1 MVLEW
6 YWAGTVLLGCVIA
19 GMAMGFPVAFTFL
32 ITNIIGT
39 CVFVVRGYETFGEF
53 ITGAMRQIP
62 QVVDNAPQLITSFTL
77 SPIPMFILMGSLF
90 FHTGLAIRVFD
101 ALDKLLGRIPGRL
114 CYLTVVGG
122 SLFSTLTG
130 STMANTAMLGSL
142 LVPEMQRRGYNKRMS
157 MGPILGTG
165 GLAMIIPPSSLGV
178 LLASIAGVDVGAL
191 LIAGILPGFVL
202 ASLYAGMITL
212 QLVVNPEAAPTYEVE
227 PTTWKEKINQIVV
240 NILPMGLIVFMVIG
254 FIVLGWATPSE
265 SASFGVVGVVILAA
279 AFRVL
284 NWEAFKTSLIGT
296 IRVVGMV
303 FFILMNSTVFSQ
315 LLSLSGASR
324 GLVQWATGFE
334 VAPLIILGVMFV
346 VLIMLGMFMD
356 QVSMMLI
363 TVPIFYPIA
372 IQLGYDPVWFS
383 LIVLMALEM
392 SATTPPFGLLLFIMM
407 GMVRG
412 TTLWQV
418 ASAAAPFL
426 LCDLILVL
434 ILVAV
439 PGLALYLPSLMGN

>member
-1 MVLEW
+1 MGMEW
-6 YWAGTVLLGCVIA
+6 YHAGLILLGCVVG
-19 GMAMGFPVAFTFL
+19 GMVMGFPVAFTFL
-32 ITNIIGT
+32 LTNIIGT
-39 CVFVVRGYETFGEF
+39 CVFVIRDYSSLSAFLNES
-53 ITGAMRQIP
+53 MQKLPQI
-62 QVVDNAPQLITSFTL
+62 VDNAPQLITSFTL

-90 FHTGLAIRVFD
+90 FHTGIAIRVFD

-114 CYLTVVGG
+114 CFLTVAGG

-191 LIAGILPGFVL
+191 LIAGLLPGFVL
-202 ASLYAGMITL
+202 AGLYTAMIAL
-212 QLVVNPEAAPTYEVE
+212 QLVIDPDSAPSYEVE
-227 PTTWKEKINQIVV
+227 PTSFKEKIRQVVV
-240 NILPMGLIVFMVIG
+240 NILPMGLVVFLVIG

-265 SASFGVVGVVILAA
+265 SASFGVVGVFVLAI
-279 AFRVL
+279 AFRAL
-284 NWEAFKTSLIGT
+284 TFEAIKKSLIGS

-324 GLVQWATGFE
+324 GLVQWATAFD
-334 VAPLIILGVMFV
+334 VPPLAILSVMFL

-356 QVSMMLI
+356 PVSMMLI

-372 IQLGYDPVWFS
+372 TQLGYDPVWFS
-383 LIVLMALEM
+383 LIVLIALEM

-407 GMVRG
+407 GMVKG
-412 TTLWQV
+412 TTLGQV
-418 ASAAAPFL
+418 AGAAAPFL
-426 LCDLILVL
+426 LCDLILVIIL
-434 ILVAV
+434 IIV
-439 PGLALYLPSLMGN
+439 PGLALYLPSLMAN

>member
-1 MVLEW
+1 MGMEW
-6 YWAGTVLLGCVIA
+6 YHAGGILLGCVVS
-19 GMAMGFPVAFTFL
+19 GMVLGFPVAFTFL

-39 CVFVVRGYETFGEF
+39 CVFVIRDYSSISAFFSES
-53 ITGAMRQIP
+53 MQKLPQI
-62 QVVDNAPQLITSFTL
+62 VDNAPQLITSFTL

-90 FHTGLAIRVFD
+90 FHTGIAIRVFD

-114 CYLTVVGG
+114 CFLTIAGG

-191 LIAGILPGFVL
+191 LIAGLLPGFLL
-202 ASLYAGMITL
+202 AGLYTGMVVI
-212 QLVVNPEAAPTYEVE
+212 QLIIDPEGAPSYDVE
-227 PTTWKEKINQIVV
+227 PTSVREKIRQVVV
-240 NILPMGLIVFMVIG
+240 NILPMGFVVFLVIG

-265 SASFGVVGVVILAA
+265 SASFGVVGVFILAI
-279 AFRVL
+279 AFGALTWKAVT
-284 NWEAFKTSLIGT
+284 TSLVGS

-324 GLVQWATGFE
+324 GLVQWATAFD
-334 VAPLIILGVMFV
+334 VPPLAILAAMFL
-346 VLIMLGMFMD
+346 VLILLGMFMD
-356 QVSMMLI
+356 PVSMMLI

-372 IQLGYDPVWFS
+372 TMLGYDPVWFS
-383 LIVLMALEM
+383 LIVLIALEM

-407 GMVRG
+407 GMVKG
-412 TTLWQV
+412 TTLGQV
-418 ASAAAPFL
+418 AGAAAPYL
-426 LCDLILVL
+426 LCDLILVI
-434 ILVAV
+434 ILVLA
-439 PGLALYLPSLMGN
+439 PGLALFLPSLMH

>member
-1 MVLEW
+1 MEW
-6 YWAGTVLLGCVIA
+6 YEAGALLLGCVVA
-19 GMAMGFPVAFTFL
+19 GMALGFPVAFTFL
-32 ITNIIGT
+32 IANVVGMF
-39 CVFVVRGYETFGEF
+39 VFAKGWSNL
-53 ITGAMRQIP
+53 IQIA
-62 QVVDNAPQLITSFTL
+62 DNAPQLITTFTL
-77 SPIPMFILMGSLF
+77 SPIPMFILMGALF

-101 ALDKLLGRIPGRL
+101 ALDSLLGRIPGRL

-142 LVPEMQRRGYNKRMS
+142 LVPEMQRRGYSKKMS

-191 LIAGILPGFVL
+191 LIAGLLPGFVL
-202 ASLYAGMITL
+202 AALYAGWITL
-212 QLVVNPEAAPTYEVE
+212 QLWIDPSSAPSYDVE
-227 PTTWKEKINQIVV
+227 PISWGQKLYQVCV
-240 NILPMGLIVFMVIG
+240 NILPMGLVVFMVIG
-254 FIVLGWATPSE
+254 FIILGWATPSE
-265 SASFGVVGVVILAA
+265 SASFGVVGVLILAA
-279 AFRVL
+279 AFRSL
-284 NWEAFKTSLIGT
+284 TWSAFKTSLLGA

-315 LLSLSGASR
+315 LLSMSGAGR

-334 VAPLIILGVMFV
+334 VAPIVILGAMFV
-346 VLIMLGMFMD
+346 VLILLGMFMD

-363 TVPIFYPIA
+363 TVPIFYPIV
-372 IQLGYDPVWFS
+372 QLLGYDLIWFS

-392 SATTPPFGLLLFIMM
+392 SATTPPFGLLLYIMM

-412 TTLWQV
+412 TSLGEV
-418 ASAAAPFL
+418 ALAAAPFL
-426 LCDLILVL
+426 LCDLILVV
-434 ILVAV
+434 ILVV
-439 PGLALYLPSLMGN
+439 FPPLALYLPTTMLG

>member
-6 YWAGTVLLGCVIA
+6 YWAGTILLGCVMA

-39 CVFVVRGYETFGEF
+39 CVFVVRNYETVGEF
-53 ITGAMRQIP
+53 FTEAMNKVP

-77 SPIPMFILMGSLF
+77 SPIPMFILMGSMF
-90 FHTGLAIRVFD
+90 FHTGLALRVFD

-114 CYLTVVGG
+114 CYLTVAGG

-142 LVPEMQRRGYNKRMS
+142 LVPEMQRRGYSKTMS

-191 LIAGILPGFVL
+191 LIAGILPGFIL
-202 ASLYAGMITL
+202 AGLYAGMITI
-212 QLVVNPEAAPTYEVE
+212 QLMLYPEGAPTYEIE
-227 PTTWKEKINQIVV
+227 QTSWKEKIYQVAV

-265 SASFGVVGVVILAA
+265 SASFGVVGVVILALSFGVFTWKS
-279 AFRVL
+279 FR
-284 NWEAFKTSLIGT
+284 TSLIGT

-324 GLVQWATGFE
+324 GLVQWATAFD
-334 VAPLIILGVMFV
+334 VAPVVILGVMFL

-356 QVSMMLI
+356 PVSMMLI

-372 IQLGYDPVWFS
+372 TQLGYDPVWFS

-407 GMVRG
+407 GMVKG

-418 ASAAAPFL
+418 AIAAAPYL
-426 LCDLILVL
+426 LCDLILVV
-434 ILVAV
+434 ILVLA
-439 PGLALYLPSLMGN
+439 PGIALYLPSLMN

>member
-1 MVLEW
+1 MVFEW
-6 YWAGTVLLGCVIA
+6 YWAGTILLGCIMA

-39 CVFVVRGYETFGEF
+39 CVFVVRNYETFGEF
-53 ITGAMRQIP
+53 VTEAMQKVP

-77 SPIPMFILMGSLF
+77 SPIPMFILMGSMF
-90 FHTGLAIRVFD
+90 FHTGLALRVFD

-114 CYLTVVGG
+114 CYLTVAGG

-142 LVPEMQRRGYNKRMS
+142 LVPEMQRRGYSKTMS

-202 ASLYAGMITL
+202 AGLYAGMITI
-212 QLVVNPEAAPTYEVE
+212 QLAIYPEGAPSYDVE
-227 PTTWKEKINQIVV
+227 RTSWKEKIYQVVV

-279 AFRVL
+279 AFGVFTWTSFR
-284 NWEAFKTSLIGT
+284 TSLIGT

-324 GLVQWATGFE
+324 GLVQWATAFD
-334 VAPLIILGVMFV
+334 VAPLVILGVMFL

-356 QVSMMLI
+356 PVSMMLI

-372 IQLGYDPVWFS
+372 TQLGYDPVWFS

-407 GMVRG
+407 GMVKG

-418 ASAAAPFL
+418 AVAAAPYL
-426 LCDLILVL
+426 LCDLILVFIL
-434 ILVAV
+434 ILA
-439 PGLALYLPSLMGN
+439 PGLALYLPSLMN

>member
-1 MVLEW
+1 
-6 YWAGTVLLGCVIA
+6 
-19 GMAMGFPVAFTFL
+19 
-32 ITNIIGT
+32 
-39 CVFVVRGYETFGEF
+39 
-53 ITGAMRQIP
+53 
-62 QVVDNAPQLITSFTL
+62 
-77 SPIPMFILMGSLF
+77 
-90 FHTGLAIRVFD
+90 VFD

>member
-6 YWAGTVLLGCVIA
+6 YWAGTILLGCVIT
-19 GMAMGFPVAFTFL
+19 GMCLGFPVAFTFL
-32 ITNIIGT
+32 ITNIIGM
-39 CVFVVRGYETFGEF
+39 CIFVVRGYSTIGEF
-53 ITGAMRQIP
+53 FEGALLQIP
-62 QVVDNAPQLITSFTL
+62 QVVDNSPQLITSFTL
-77 SPIPMFILMGSLF
+77 SPIPMFVLMGSLF
-90 FHTGLAIRVFD
+90 FHTGLALRVFD

-114 CYLTVVGG
+114 CYLTVAGG

-142 LVPEMQRRGYNKRMS
+142 LVPEMQRRGYSKQMS

-178 LLASIAGVDVGAL
+178 LLASIAGVDVGSL
-191 LIAGILPGFVL
+191 LVAGILPGFVL
-202 ASLYAGMITL
+202 AALYAGMIAL
-212 QLVVNPEAAPTYEVE
+212 QLAINPEGAPSYDVE
-227 PTTWKEKINQIVV
+227 KTSWQEKVTQIVV
-240 NILPMGLIVFMVIG
+240 NVLPMGLIVFMVIG

-265 SASFGVVGVVILAA
+265 SASFGVVGVIVLAI
-279 AFRVL
+279 AFRKL
-284 NWEAFKTSLIGT
+284 TWEASKTSLIGT

-324 GLVQWATGFE
+324 GLVQWATAFDIPP
-334 VAPLIILGVMFV
+334 VAILSVMFL

-356 QVSMMLI
+356 PVSMMLI

-407 GMVRG
+407 GMVKG
-412 TTLWQV
+412 TTLGQV
-418 ASAAAPFL
+418 AKAAAPFL
-426 LCDLILVL
+426 LCDLILVVILL
-434 ILVAV
+434 IV
-439 PGLALYLPSLMGN
+439 PDLALYLPSLMGD